1 MDATSIGPALLLTL
15 LAGLATAIGSVI
27 AFFAPRANIRFL
39 GVALGFSAGVM
50 IYVSFVE
57 LLPSGVD
64 ALEAISSAPQTTAV
78 VALFIGMLLVA
89 VIDRSVPLG
98 YNPHEMRTP
107 GTQGSPGMQG
117 APSSAPNAEASS
129 NAETDSKG
137 NEPVGAEPLMNVG
150 LLTAAVITLHNLPEG
165 LATLLTSMQDI
176 HLGIPVA
183 LAVGI
188 HNIPEGIAVSV
199 PVYYATGSRWQAF
212 GWSALSGLSEPIGAL
227 LGLLLL
233 SGFWSQALLGLS
245 LAAVAGIMIFISF
258 DVLLPSAETYGEHHP
273 TVYALVAGMA
283 VMALSLL
290 LL

>member
-15 LAGLATAIGSVI
+15 LAGLATAIGSAI
-27 AFFAPRANIRFL
+27 AFFAPRADTRFL
-39 GVALGFSAGVM
+39 GIALGFSAGVM
-50 IYVSFVE
+50 IYVLFVE
-57 LLPSGVD
+57 LLPAGGN
-64 ALEAISSAPQTTAV
+64 ALEAISSTPQTTAV
-78 VALFIGMLLVA
+78 VALFVGMLLVA
-89 VIDRSVPLG
+89 VIDRLVPAG
-98 YNPHEMRTP
+98 YNPHEMRAP
-107 GTQGSPGMQG
+107 DN
-117 APSSAPNAEASS
+117 APSAGAAGSAGAGAGENEAI
-129 NAETDSKG
+129 
-137 NEPVGAEPLMNVG
+137 GAEPLMNLG
-150 LLTAAVITLHNLPEG
+150 LLTAGVITLHNRPEG
-165 LATLLTSMQDI
+165 LATLLTSIEDI

-212 GWSALSGLSEPIGAL
+212 GWSALSGLSEPLGAL
-227 LGLLLL
+227 LGLLIL
-233 SGFWSQALLGLS
+233 SGFWSQALLGVS

-273 TVYALVAGMA
+273 TVYALVAGMG

>member
-27 AFFAPRANIRFL
+27 AFFAPRTDTRFF
-39 GVALGFSAGVM
+39 GIALGFSAGVM

-64 ALEAISSAPQTTAV
+64 ALEAISSAPQTSAV
-78 VALFIGMLLVA
+78 VALFVGMLLVA

-98 YNPHEMRTP
+98 YNPHEMRAP
-107 GTQGSPGMQG
+107 GTLDAPGS
-117 APSSAPNAEASS
+117 AAS
-129 NAETDSKG
+129 AETSGKAGAGTRG
-137 NEPVGAEPLMNVG
+137 NEAVGAEPLMNVG
-150 LLTAAVITLHNLPEG
+150 LLTAAVITLHNFPEG

-183 LAVGI
+183 LAVAI

-212 GWSALSGLSEPIGAL
+212 GWSALSGLSEPLGAL
-227 LGLLLL
+227 LGLLIL